1 MEGAF
6 TVVEAEEDNKT
17 DVNQEKKT
25 DVNQEKQNPPIE
37 AKSFEAEDTM
47 NLKDQGTTKKSANKL
62 RKL

>member
-6 TVVEAEEDNKT
+6 TVVNAEEDN
-17 DVNQEKKT
+17 NT

-47 NLKDQGTTKKSANKL
+47 NPKDQGTTKKSANKL
-62 RKL
+62 RNL